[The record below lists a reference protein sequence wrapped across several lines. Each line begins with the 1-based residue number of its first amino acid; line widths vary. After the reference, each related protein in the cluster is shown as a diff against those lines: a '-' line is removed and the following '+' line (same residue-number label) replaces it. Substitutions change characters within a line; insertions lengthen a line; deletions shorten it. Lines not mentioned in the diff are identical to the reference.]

1 MPIIVPSIRT
11 RKGSRSNLEVKKENE
26 TGEHTAKMNDLVMI
40 LWEAQEGMRLCG
52 AQELQRT

>member
-1 MPIIVPSIRT
+1 MPGVRT
-11 RKGSRSNLEVKKENE
+11 RKGSRPYLEIKKENE
-26 TGEHTAKMNDLVMI
+26 TGEHPAKMKDLVMI